1 MSNDIKRGEI
11 VLVDLGPAIGA
22 EKKKTRPCL
31 IIQNDTGNKF
41 SPLTIVA
48 VIASQKEIDKKYP
61 TDVWTEKGEGGLNNP
76 SIIQCDQIRTIDK
89 KRIIKRFKSLD
100 TFSAYSADV
109 DQLFRSC
116 RPPCR
121 SEATLVGIML

>member
-1 MSNDIKRGEI
+1 MSSDLKRGEI
-11 VLVDLGPAIGA
+11 VLVDLDPTRGA

-48 VIASQKEIDKKYP
+48 VVTSQKEIDKKYP
-61 TDVWTEKGEGGLNNP
+61 TDVWTDKGEGGLDNP

-89 KRIIKRFKSLD
+89 KRIIKRFESIDTSRMEEVNEALRVSLD
-100 TFSAYSADV
+100 
-109 DQLFRSC
+109 
-116 RPPCR
+116 
-121 SEATLVGIML
+121 LV